1 MDAPLA
7 NHKQPAPIALARILF
22 VGDVVGPLGL
32 ATVERLLPDLRSE
45 HGVDFCIANGE
56 NAVDNGAGLDSEC
69 AARLL
74 DAGVD
79 VITTG
84 NHAYDA
90 PDAAELLSSNTPV
103 IRPENLAGP
112 RCGSAGVVVERG
124 GIKLGVVNVIGSRE
138 GVSANSACEDAERA
152 VAELAGSADLTVVDM
167 HASWPAEKLAVAWV
181 LDGQVCAVVGTHTH
195 VPTADARVLARGT
208 AYISDVGMTG
218 ADDALIGFEPE
229 DMIREVRDPD
239 CPLPAPVTS
248 GEGVLM
254 GALITATIDGMAV
267 AIEPVKARVEADRG
281 TTMRRSVVSAA
292 GMRPAFETPEAAVF
306 DCDGLLIDSAA
317 CWRHAYERLL
327 ALDGRVLD
335 DELMV
340 SLNGAS
346 VRSAAT
352 MLGVPIEDLHAE
364 LSKAFAND
372 PLYACAGAHKLLGR
386 LHECLP
392 VAVATNA
399 PRDLVQRALSRVG
412 LGAYLPIVL
421 SAEEHREKPAPDV
434 YLAACERL
442 GVPPERA
449 VAFEDSPLGA
459 AAAQAA
465 GLRLI
470 YVPSGD
476 PGGVQ
481 PDLQAQRLDEEAVTA
496 TFFGPGPEGGEAAGA
511 AQAPRYAVP

>member
-1 MDAPLA
+1 MLALMHVPLA
-7 NHKQPAPIALARILF
+7 NNKQPVPAALARILF
-22 VGDVVGPLGL
+22 IGDVVGPLGL
-32 ATVERLLPDLRSE
+32 STVEKLLPELRSE

-56 NAVDNGAGLDSEC
+56 NAVDSGAGLDSRS

-90 PDAAELLSSNTPV
+90 PGAAELLSSGAPV
-103 IRPENLAGP
+103 VRPENLEGP
-112 RCGSAGVVVERG
+112 ACGSAGVVVERG

-138 GVSANSACEDAERA
+138 GASANSACSDAESG
-152 VAELAGSADLTVVDM
+152 VAELAHSADLTVVDV
-167 HASWPAEKLAVAWV
+167 HASWPAEKLALAWV
-181 LDGQVCAVVGTHTH
+181 LDGRVCAVVGTHTH
-195 VPTADARVLARGT
+195 VPTADARVLAGGT

-218 ADDALIGFEPE
+218 AHDSLIGFQPQ
-229 DMIREVRDPD
+229 DMIREIIQLDS
-239 CPLPAPVTS
+239 PLPAPVTS

-254 GALITATIDGMAV
+254 GVLITATIDGRAV
-267 AIEPVKARVEADRG
+267 AIEPVRARVDADRG
-281 TTMRRSVVSAA
+281 KPVRWSPVA
-292 GMRPAFETPEAAVF
+292 PPQPPFETPRAAVF

-317 CWRHAYERLL
+317 CWRRAYKRLL

-335 DELMV
+335 EDLMV

-346 VRSAAT
+346 VRSAAAV
-352 MLGVPIEDLHAE
+352 LGVPVEDLHAE
-364 LSKAFAND
+364 LSNAFASD
-372 PLYACAGAHKLLGR
+372 PLHACAGAHTLLARLHKLLP
-386 LHECLP
+386 L
-392 VAVATNA
+392 AVATNA
-399 PRDLVQRALSRVG
+399 PRDLVERALWRVG
-412 LGAYLPIVL
+412 LGAYLPIIL

-442 GVPPERA
+442 GVAPEHA

-470 YVPSGD
+470 YVPSAERGA
-476 PGGVQ
+476 VQ
-481 PDLQAQRLDEEAVTA
+481 ADLEARALDDDDVTA
-496 TFFGPGPEGGEAAGA
+496 MLFRRATTATG
-511 AQAPRYAVP
+511 